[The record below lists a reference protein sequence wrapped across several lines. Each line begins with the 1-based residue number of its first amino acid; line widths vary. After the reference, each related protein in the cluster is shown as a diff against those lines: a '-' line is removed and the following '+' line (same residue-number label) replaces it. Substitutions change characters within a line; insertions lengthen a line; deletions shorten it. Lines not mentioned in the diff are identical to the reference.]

1 MTERCWLISSGEK
14 ERKRKKEHRYATQSA
29 CSRPAKLCFHSDIG
43 TSSAVNYTV
52 IPASPASKRTKTYV
66 SFVNK
71 HSEEALKRR
80 K

>member
-1 MTERCWLISSGEK
+1 MTKCCWLISSGEK
-14 ERKRKKEHRYATQSA
+14 ERKRKKEQSA

-43 TSSAVNYTV
+43 TSSAVNNTV

-71 HSEEALKRR
+71 QGEEALKRR
-80 K
+80 T